1 MDIFYTLHDV
11 YLIYLQTNTYYTS
24 NYEMKEFIYLL

>member
-1 MDIFYTLHDV
+1 MYLKE
-11 YLIYLQTNTYYTS
+11 YLIYLQTNTDYTS